1 MWRIWGI
8 AMKIKSIKI
17 NLNKERLD
25 TVMKAM
31 RAIEHE
37 NKSEFHEACDQIAAD
52 TGTSR
57 EDVVFH
63 ILCSTYKNALSMLMA
78 KG

>member
-8 AMKIKSIKI
+8 AMKINSNKVK
-17 NLNKERLD
+17 LNKKQFD
-25 TVMKAM
+25 TIMKAM
-31 RAIEHE
+31 RAVEHE

-57 EDVVFH
+57 EDAVFH